1 MLAAR
6 PQHDAGNGE
15 KCAEKEPVEGIPIP
29 RSAGGSVVEKIGIKN
44 AGAIGKFDEIGS
56 DVEGTPDEKIRE
68 KKGDVKEIAEIF
80 VG

>member
-1 MLAAR
+1 
-6 PQHDAGNGE
+6 
-15 KCAEKEPVEGIPIP
+15 
-29 RSAGGSVVEKIGIKN
+29 VEKIGIKN

-80 VG
+80 VGRKNVNEEGEDSKKEEE